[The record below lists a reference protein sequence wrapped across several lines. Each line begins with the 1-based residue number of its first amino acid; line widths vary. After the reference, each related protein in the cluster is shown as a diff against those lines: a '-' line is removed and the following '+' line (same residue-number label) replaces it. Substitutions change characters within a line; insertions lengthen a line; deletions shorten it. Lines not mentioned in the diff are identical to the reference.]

1 MYTRAVVPTIDSE
14 SCQRTGVLIAGH
26 DLLKKNWLD
35 ERNEDCLRELLG
47 WFNQNIPIPRRR
59 RWKSRSIFWFK
70 GYDGEW
76 VDYFE
81 RLCQF
86 LCRWYDRVE
95 VLETRKPGYL
105 IYEDDYQVAAI
116 PFRDTFDPNRAR
128 Y

>member
-1 MYTRAVVPTIDSE
+1 MYTRAVISAIDRDSY
-14 SCQRTGVLIAGH
+14 QRTGVLIAGH
-26 DLLKKNWLD
+26 ELLKTNWLD
-35 ERNEDCLRELLG
+35 ERNENCLRDLLG
-47 WFNQNIPIPRRR
+47 WFNQNIPIPRQR
-59 RWKSRSIFWFK
+59 RWKTRSIFWFK

-81 RLCQF
+81 RLCRF
-86 LCRWYDRVE
+86 MCRWYDRVE

-116 PFRDTFDPNRAR
+116 PFRDTFDPSRAR